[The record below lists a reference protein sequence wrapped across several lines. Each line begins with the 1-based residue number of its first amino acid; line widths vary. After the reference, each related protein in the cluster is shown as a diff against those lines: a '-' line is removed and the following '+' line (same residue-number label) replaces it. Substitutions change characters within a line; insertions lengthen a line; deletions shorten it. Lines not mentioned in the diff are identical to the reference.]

1 MSCMQRL
8 AHPFTPVAFTAVL
21 CAALSACGGGGD
33 AATTSSGSPTM
44 SASAAG
50 STSNPESASA
60 TMVAQE
66 SSTATEATLASTQ
79 AVVAGGMSG
88 STVNCP
94 GGGTAVYQL
103 SGGTDDGVLAAGEVY
118 SLTFT
123 QCAGQAG
130 AVAVSGQA
138 SVTIDSLGFNQL
150 GATLAFQSLTAQL
163 SRSNVVL
170 NGGVSVGLSQ
180 TNTVSNGVLTSQ
192 QVASLN
198 STSLSVTRS
207 TAARSTRYGLSAVDL
222 TQTTNSQAGTV
233 TSTSLSGSATLQA
246 TWPSAAYQATLLAQG
261 DVVFEAGL
269 PTSGQW
275 LVTLPNSAITVVA
288 ADGMVTVSIDLGKDG
303 TVDRTQTY
311 PVGDWVSSVQ

>member
-1 MSCMQRL
+1 MSHLQRL
-8 AHPFTPVAFTAVL
+8 APPFTAVGFTALL
-21 CAALSACGGGGD
+21 CATLSACGGGGD
-33 AATTSSGSPTM
+33 AATTSDSPNV
-44 SASAAG
+44 SAAAVG

-60 TMVAQE
+60 TMVTQE
-66 SSTATEATLASTQ
+66 SSTAAEATLASTQ
-79 AVVAGGMSG
+79 AVVAGGLSG

-138 SVTIDSLGFNQL
+138 AVTIDSLGFNQL

-163 SRSNVVL
+163 TRSSVVL
-170 NGGVSVGLSQ
+170 NGDVSFGLSQ
-180 TNTVSNGVLTSQ
+180 TNTVNNGVLTNQ
-192 QVASLN
+192 QVASLG

-222 TQTTNSQAGTV
+222 TQTTTSQAGTV
-233 TSTSLSGSATLQA
+233 TSTRLSGSATLQA
-246 TWPSAAYQATLLAQG
+246 TWPNAAYQATFQAQG
-261 DVVFEAGL
+261 EVVFEGGMPSA
-269 PTSGQW
+269 GQW
-275 LVTLPNSAITVVA
+275 LVTLPNSTIAVVA
-288 ADGMVTVSIDLGKDG
+288 ADGAVTVSIDLGKDG
-303 TVDRTQTY
+303 TVDRSQTY
-311 PVGDWVSSVQ
+311 PVADWTSSVQ